1 MHSIW
6 NERQSFHVTEQKLC
20 DQARMIRRNGWLTEL
35 QLADIKKRLAII
47 IVGENGDNE
56 TYVCTEPV
64 EENDTV
70 NLINH
75 GSLTS
80 ATMLELIH
88 QDRELIEEMKSTIEN
103 DLDTE
108 LQ

>member
-1 MHSIW
+1 M
-6 NERQSFHVTEQKLC
+6 
-20 DQARMIRRNGWLTEL
+20 
-35 QLADIKKRLAII
+35 
-47 IVGENGDNE
+47 
-56 TYVCTEPV
+56 